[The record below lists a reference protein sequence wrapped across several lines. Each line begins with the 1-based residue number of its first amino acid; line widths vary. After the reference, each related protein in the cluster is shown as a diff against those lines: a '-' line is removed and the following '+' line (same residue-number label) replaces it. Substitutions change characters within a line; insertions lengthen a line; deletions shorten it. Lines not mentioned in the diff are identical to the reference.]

1 MPKAIKICRVCGKEY
16 EACHTNK
23 SSNGT
28 FRWQDVACSPEC
40 GAIYLAQ
47 IRASRNKAITE
58 EEIITSNDDTPVE
71 DVKQEVI
78 DQHAH
83 VKEETANEK
92 FQSSYKRKNK
102 KHRR

>member
-1 MPKAIKICRVCGKEY
+1 MPKAIKTCRVCGKEY

-47 IRASRNKAITE
+47 IRASRGEAIDSVLENSTASEQRMVESESNYISTINGDTYIQEPINK
-58 EEIITSNDDTPVE
+58 
-71 DVKQEVI
+71 
-78 DQHAH
+78 
-83 VKEETANEK
+83 
-92 FQSSYKRKNK
+92 KRRHKNK
-102 KHRR
+102 KR

>member
-47 IRASRNKAITE
+47 IRASRKKDPVIEDAPD
-58 EEIITSNDDTPVE
+58 TSNNFIDGVIESVSKDSDVSDE
-71 DVKQEVI
+71 DESEI
-78 DQHAH
+78 NNRINHH
-83 VKEETANEK
+83 
-92 FQSSYKRKNK
+92 RNK
-102 KHRR
+102 KKKRN